1 MNLSMGPNVT
11 SEKVEIM
18 DWGPQH
24 EKQVILA
31 EKEKTNKLR
40 RLKIPLKKVP
50 QTASIF

>member
-31 EKEKTNKLR
+31 EKENQIAWDVSRLLLR
-40 RLKIPLKKVP
+40 KFHK
-50 QTASIF
+50 